1 MVGHDDLNACECK
14 WRSVQGSRTHRQVRR
29 KATRDILGYTRQ
41 TFATGLSALSIFA
54 VIAYAA
60 REVEIFRPGGRQH
73 KRLRSSHAR
82 SVGLIGTPT
91 PFVPISQHRSASV
104 IACLPRRARG
114 MLPHIVLHGE
124 REQHWLPDAH
134 HERLQSVWAVHALG

>member
-14 WRSVQGSRTHRQVRR
+14 RRVVKGSGTHRQVRR
-29 KATRDILGYTRQ
+29 KATRQ
-41 TFATGLSALSIFA
+41 TFATSWLSALSIFA

-73 KRLRSSHAR
+73 KRLRSCHAR

-91 PFVPISQHRSASV
+91 PLVPISQHRSASV

-124 REQHWLPDAH
+124 REQHWLPNAH
-134 HERLQSVWAVHALG
+134 YERLQSVWAVHALG